1 MNTPSS
7 PCSPLDHRME
17 EESSSEPQ
25 PSSAVPQKGVAGR
38 INYAAWDKVANELV
52 TKVEEEDEQEIEEE
66 KKKVRCRSMKQS
78 LISTR

>member
-1 MNTPSS
+1 
-7 PCSPLDHRME
+7 ME